1 MAHQSIGAS
10 CLRREDRRFLTGR
23 GRYTGDRPSADALT
37 AVFVR
42 APVAHASLTIAE
54 QQPVLRQPGVVAVL
68 TAADMVADGIAPL
81 PVSWNLANA
90 DGSASFVPPM
100 RALADGRARYV
111 GQPCAMVI
119 ASDDAAA
126 RDAAENLVISFDEKP
141 AAATLDE
148 ATAPGA
154 PAVWDGC
161 PSNISL
167 DWANGD
173 ARSVARDFADA
184 AHRVSLDLI
193 NQRIT
198 AMPMEPRLAIMRYDA
213 GADRLTCHVSHQLP
227 HELQQSIARALSMP
241 ETRVDVVA
249 EDVGGGFGM
258 KSCCYPEDI
267 ALAWAARRLQ
277 RDITWTCGRNEAFQA
292 DAGARDHIA
301 RVRMA
306 LDDDLNFLALDID
319 ITANMGAYL
328 SQHAHAVPTV
338 YCTHSIPGAYG
349 FRSAH
354 VRVRAVLTH
363 SAPID
368 AYRGAGRSEAV
379 YMAERIIDHAARQ
392 LGVDAAELRRR
403 NLIEPRHMPFT
414 TAFGMTLQD
423 ADAPQLLQRA
433 LDMAD
438 RSGFQA
444 RREESRQ
451 RGCLRGFGMAL
462 HAAACGGCSSADNL
476 AAGALVGN
484 WESARLQVHPSGA
497 ATLYVGSHNH
507 GQGHE
512 TAFSQLVVERTGLPF
527 DEIEVVFGDTRRV
540 QRGMGTFASR
550 SAVVCGPA
558 IALACD
564 RVTAKARDI
573 AAWMLEA
580 HLDDIELEDGR
591 FTISGT
597 DRSLAFGDVARTAYL
612 NAGFGEDDREPGL
625 DETGFHDPA
634 HFTWPFG
641 AHMAEVE
648 IDRATGM
655 VTLEHYVAVDDVGVE
670 INPLIVE
677 GQIHGG
683 IAQGAGQALMEAIR
697 YDPASGQL
705 LTGSFLDYAM
715 PRADSVPSLVSER
728 IAGRASVN
736 SLGVKGAGE
745 VGTFAAP
752 AAVTNAVVDALAAVG
767 VTTFDMPATPLRVW
781 QTLNSAKVVD

>member
-1 MAHQSIGAS
+1 MTRHSIGAS
-10 CLRREDRRFLTGR
+10 CLRKEDRRFLTGR
-23 GRYTGDRPSADALT
+23 GRYTGDRPPADVLT

-42 APVAHASLTIAE
+42 SPLAHASMTITDRDAA
-54 QQPVLRQPGVVAVL
+54 LAQPGVVAVL
-68 TAADMVADGIAPL
+68 TAADMAADGVTPL
-81 PVSWNLANA
+81 PVSWNLPNS
-90 DGSASFVPPM
+90 DGSASFFPAMP
-100 RALADGRARYV
+100 ALADGRVRYV
-111 GQPCAMVI
+111 GQPCAMVV
-119 ASDDAAA
+119 ATSDAAA
-126 RDAAENLVISFDEKP
+126 RDGAENLAIEFHEMP

-154 PAVWDGC
+154 PAVWDDC

-167 DWANGD
+167 AWTNGD
-173 ARSVARDFADA
+173 AQAVARAFAGA
-184 AHRVSLDLI
+184 AHQVSLDLV

-198 AMPMEPRLAIMRYDA
+198 ATPMEPRLATALYDA
-213 GADRLTCHVSHQLP
+213 GTDRLTCHASSQLP
-227 HELQQSIARALSMP
+227 HELQRAIAAALSMP

-249 EDVGGGFGM
+249 EDIGGGFGM
-258 KSCCYPEDI
+258 KSYAYPEDI
-267 ALAWAARRLQ
+267 ALAWAARRLR
-277 RDITWTCGRNEAFQA
+277 RDIAWISERNEAFQA
-292 DAGARDHIA
+292 DAGARDHVA

-306 LDDDLNFLALDID
+306 LDADFNFLALEIE

-328 SQHAHAVPTV
+328 SQHAHAVPTI
-338 YCTHSIPGAYG
+338 YCTYSIPGPYR

-379 YMAERIIDHAARQ
+379 YMTERIIDHAARE
-392 LGVDAAELRRR
+392 LALDAADLRRR

-414 TAFGMTLQD
+414 SAFGMTLQD
-423 ADAPQLLQRA
+423 ADAPRLLERA
-433 LDMAD
+433 LDTAD
-438 RSGFQA
+438 RAGFQA
-444 RREESRQ
+444 RRDEAKH
-451 RGCLRGFGMAL
+451 RGRLRGFGMAL
-462 HAAACGGCSSADNL
+462 HAAACGGCTSADNL

-527 DEIEVVFGDTRRV
+527 EAIEVVFGDTRRV

-558 IALACD
+558 ITLVCD
-564 RVTAKARDI
+564 RVTSKAREI

-580 HLDDIELEDGR
+580 AAGDIELEDGR
-591 FTISGT
+591 FTIAGT
-597 DRSLAFGDVARTAYL
+597 DRSLAFGDVARAAYQA
-612 NAGFGEDDREPGL
+612 AGFGEDDREPGL
-625 DETGFHDPA
+625 DETGFYDPLD
-634 HFTWPFG
+634 FTWPFG
-641 AHMAEVE
+641 AHIAEVE
-648 IDRATGM
+648 IDPATGV
-655 VTLEHYVAVDDVGVE
+655 VTLARYIAVDDVGVE

-683 IAQGAGQALMEAIR
+683 IVQGAGQALMEAIR

-715 PRADSVPSLVSER
+715 PRADSVPSFVCDR
-728 IAGRASVN
+728 IACRATVN
-736 SLGVKGAGE
+736 SLGAKGVGE

-752 AAVTNAVVDALAAVG
+752 AAVTNAVLDALSTRG
-767 VTTFDMPATPLRVW
+767 ITQFDMPATPLRVW
-781 QTLNSAKVVD
+781 QALHRAVC

>member
-1 MAHQSIGAS
+1 MTRQSIGAS

-23 GRYTGDRPSADALT
+23 GRYTGDRPPADVLT

-42 APVAHASLTIAE
+42 SPLAHASMTITDRDAA
-54 QQPVLRQPGVVAVL
+54 LAQPGVVAVL
-68 TAADMVADGIAPL
+68 TAADMAADGVAPL
-81 PVSWNLANA
+81 SASWNLPNA
-90 DGSASFVPPM
+90 DGSASYFPAM
-100 RALADGRARYV
+100 HALADGRVRYV
-111 GQPCAMVI
+111 GQPCAMVV
-119 ASDDAAA
+119 ATSDAAA
-126 RDAAENLVISFDEKP
+126 RDGAENLAIDFHEMP

-154 PAVWDGC
+154 PAVWDDC

-167 DWANGD
+167 DWTNGD
-173 ARSVARDFADA
+173 APAAARAFAGA
-184 AHRVSLDLI
+184 AHQVELDLV

-198 AMPMEPRLAIMRYDA
+198 AMPMEPRLAIARYDA
-213 GADRLTCHVSHQLP
+213 GADRLTCHVSNQLP
-227 HELQQSIARALSMP
+227 HELQRAIAAALSMP

-258 KSCCYPEDI
+258 KSYSYPEDI
-267 ALAWAARRLQ
+267 AVAWAAHRLR
-277 RDITWTCGRNEAFQA
+277 RDIAWTSERNEAFQA
-292 DAGARDHIA
+292 DAGARDHVA
-301 RVRMA
+301 RVRLA
-306 LDDDLNFLALDID
+306 LDADLRFLALDIE

-328 SQHAHAVPTV
+328 SQHAHAVPTI
-338 YCTHSIPGAYG
+338 YCTYSIPGPYR
-349 FRSAH
+349 FESAH
-354 VRVRAVLTH
+354 VRVRAVLSH

-379 YMAERIIDHAARQ
+379 YMTERVIDHAARK
-392 LGVDAAELRRR
+392 LGLDAVDLRRR

-423 ADAPQLLQRA
+423 ADAPRLLERA
-433 LDMAD
+433 LETAD
-438 RSGFQA
+438 RAGFRA
-444 RREESRQ
+444 RLDEAKH

-462 HAAACGGCSSADNL
+462 HAAACGGCSSADNM
-476 AAGALVGN
+476 AVGALVGN

-527 DEIEVVFGDTRRV
+527 EAIEVVFGDTRRV

-558 IALACD
+558 ITLACD
-564 RVTAKARDI
+564 RVTAKAREI

-580 HLDDIELEDGR
+580 PADDIELEDGR
-591 FTISGT
+591 FTIAGT
-597 DRSLAFGDVARTAYL
+597 DRSLAFGDVARAAYL
-612 NAGFGEDDREPGL
+612 AAGFGEDDREPGL
-625 DETGFHDPA
+625 DETGFHDPLD
-634 HFTWPFG
+634 FTWPFG
-641 AHMAEVE
+641 AHIAEVE
-648 IDRATGM
+648 IDPATG
-655 VTLEHYVAVDDVGVE
+655 VVALVRYVAVDDVGVE

-683 IAQGAGQALMEAIR
+683 IVQGAGQALMEAIR

-715 PRADSVPSLVSER
+715 PRADSVPSFVSER
-728 IAGRASVN
+728 IACRSSVN
-736 SLGVKGAGE
+736 SLGVKGVGE

-752 AAVTNAVVDALAAVG
+752 AAVINAVVDALAVAG
-767 VTTFDMPATPLRVW
+767 VTTLDMPATPLRVW
-781 QTLNSAKVVD
+781 QALNAASLPD

>member
-1 MAHQSIGAS
+1 MTRQSIGAS

-23 GRYTGDRPSADALT
+23 GRYTGDRPPADVLT
-37 AVFVR
+37 AIFVR
-42 APVAHASLTIAE
+42 SPLAHAAMTITDRNGA
-54 QQPVLRQPGVVAVL
+54 LAQPGVVAVL
-68 TAADMVADGIAPL
+68 TAADMAADGVAPL
-81 PVSWNLANA
+81 SASWNLRNA
-90 DGSASFVPPM
+90 DGSASFFPAM
-100 RALADGRARYV
+100 HALADGRVRYV
-111 GQPCAMVI
+111 GQPCAMVV
-119 ASDDAAA
+119 ATSDAAA
-126 RDAAENLVISFDEKP
+126 RDGAENLAIDFDDMP
-141 AAATLDE
+141 AAATLEE

-154 PAVWDGC
+154 PAVWDAC

-167 DWANGD
+167 DWTNGD
-173 ARSVARDFADA
+173 ASAVARAFAGT
-184 AHRVSLDLI
+184 AHQVSLDLV

-198 AMPMEPRLAIMRYDA
+198 AMPMEPRLAIARYDA

-227 HELQQSIARALSMP
+227 HELQRAIAAALCMP

-258 KSCCYPEDI
+258 KSYSYPEDI

-277 RDITWTCGRNEAFQA
+277 RDIAWTSERNEAFQA
-292 DAGARDHIA
+292 DAGARDHVT

-306 LDDDLNFLALDID
+306 LDADFRFLALDIE

-328 SQHAHAVPTV
+328 SQHAHAVPTI
-338 YCTHSIPGAYG
+338 YCTYSIPGPYRFA
-349 FRSAH
+349 SAH
-354 VRVRAVLTH
+354 VRVRAVLSH

-379 YMAERIIDHAARQ
+379 YMTERIIDHAART
-392 LGVDAAELRRR
+392 LGLDAADLRRR

-414 TAFGMTLQD
+414 TALGTTLQD
-423 ADAPQLLQRA
+423 ADAPRLLQRA
-433 LDMAD
+433 LEAAD
-438 RSGFQA
+438 QAGFPA
-444 RREESRQ
+444 RRDEAKH
-451 RGCLRGFGMAL
+451 RGHLRGFGMAL

-512 TAFSQLVVERTGLPF
+512 TAFSQLVVARTGLPF
-527 DEIEVVFGDTRRV
+527 EAIEVVFGDTRRV

-558 IALACD
+558 ITLACD
-564 RVTAKARDI
+564 RITAKAREI

-580 HLDDIELEDGR
+580 SADDVELEDGR
-591 FTISGT
+591 FTIAGT
-597 DRSLAFGDVARTAYL
+597 DRSLAFGDVARAAYHA
-612 NAGFGEDDREPGL
+612 AGFGENDREPGL
-625 DETGFHDPA
+625 DETAFHDPPD
-634 HFTWPFG
+634 FTWPFG
-641 AHMAEVE
+641 AHIAEVE
-648 IDRATGM
+648 IDPATGE
-655 VTLEHYVAVDDVGVE
+655 VTLERYVAVDDVGVE

-683 IAQGAGQALMEAIR
+683 IVQGAGQALMEAIR
-697 YDPASGQL
+697 YDPDSGQL

-715 PRADSVPSLVSER
+715 PRADSVPSFVSER
-728 IAGRASVN
+728 IACRATVN
-736 SLGVKGAGE
+736 TLGAKGVGE

-752 AAVTNAVVDALAAVG
+752 AAVTNAVLDALSARG
-767 VTTFDMPATPLRVW
+767 ITRFDMPATPLRVW
-781 QTLNSAKVVD
+781 QALNTTAT